1 MKPTH
6 YNLTVTPAD
15 AGLRLDQL
23 VASHCPDISRTLAR
37 RLIDLGGLHAGGRRV
52 SQCSR
57 GAVCGETV
65 ELFIDGQSL
74 DLYVLTSADILYR
87 DDYLLALNK
96 PAGIETQP
104 TPARYKGTLYAALI
118 EYLRDPKWQNKK
130 TELGMVQRLDRDTS
144 GVILFSIHPRAH
156 AGLTKVFSER
166 SARKIYLAL
175 VSGVPAEAQGEIRSQ
190 LARGRDNRVR
200 SVPRGGKEA
209 ITRYRVVEAFADAA
223 LLEIELLT
231 GRSHQIRAHLS
242 EAGHPLLGD
251 LRYGGWAEL
260 RGEAVPRQML
270 HSAILELQHPVGGKE
285 LRLEA
290 TFPADFSF
298 CLQRLRLPESAND
311 TKDSTC

>member
-1 MKPTH
+1 M
-6 YNLTVTPAD
+6 
-15 AGLRLDQL
+15 RLDQF
-23 VASHCPDISRTLAR
+23 VAAQCPDISRTLAR

-65 ELFIDGQSL
+65 ELFIDGLSL
-74 DLYVLTSADILYR
+74 DLYVLTPADILYR
-87 DDYLLALNK
+87 DDYLLALDK

-104 TPARYKGTLYAALI
+104 TPARYKGTLYAALL
-118 EYLRDPKWQNKK
+118 EYLRDPRHSARK

-156 AGLTKVFSER
+156 AGLTKIFSER

-175 VSGVPAEAQGEIRSQ
+175 VSGVPAEAQGEIRSH

-209 ITRYRVVEAFADAA
+209 LTRYRVVETFADAA

-251 LRYGGWAEL
+251 IRYGGWAEL
-260 RGEAVPRQML
+260 RGETVPRQML
-270 HSAILELQHPVGGKE
+270 HSASLALQHPVGGKP
-285 LRLEA
+285 LVLEA
-290 TFPADFSF
+290 PLPADFLA
-298 CLQRLRLPESAND
+298 CLQRLQPPQPASG
-311 TKDSTC
+311 TKDTAC